1 MTRDLELTI
10 TAGTAALA
18 ATLTL
23 PDAGPDAVAGRA
35 PAVLLLPSLLPRDR
49 DGKFDTVRHPGWFAP
64 AGADDPGILARLAV
78 ALAGRGVASLR
89 YDKRGCGLS
98 EGTWEEA
105 GLFTLIDDARDA
117 LGVLRGHDAVDAT
130 RIGLV
135 GHGEGA
141 TLAMSVAAA
150 DPAVGPLT
158 VIAAPAR
165 GWRDVLRRGVAERA
179 RRRLVQPAQP
189 TDNHPFVRAWDRG
202 LEELIERADR
212 GEAQMRLP
220 GRVDARPALGLAL
233 WEQLFRVQTG
243 ALATL
248 QQRSVTVVHGDA
260 DAWVDPAEADLLIGI
275 LRDRGAPARVVVR
288 GAGHDLDEAPPTL
301 FRDLAADLR
310 ARLQPRRMPTV
321 LLSLESPPSVPG

>member
-1 MTRDLELTI
+1 MARHLEQSI
-10 TAGTAALA
+10 TAGSATLA
-18 ATLTL
+18 GTLTL
-23 PDAGPDAVAGRA
+23 PDAVAGRV
-35 PAVLLLPSLLPRDR
+35 PAVLLLASLLPRDR
-49 DGKFDTVRHPGWFAP
+49 DGRFDTVQHPGWFDSAKQ
-64 AGADDPGILARLAV
+64 AGPGILARLAA
-78 ALAGRGVASLR
+78 ALADHGVASLR
-89 YDKRGCGLS
+89 YDKRGCGQS
-98 EGTWEEA
+98 DGSWEES

-117 LGVLRGHDAVDAT
+117 LAVLRGHDEVDAS

-141 TLAMSVAAA
+141 TLALSVSAA

-158 VIAAPAR
+158 VIGAPAR

-179 RRRLVQPAQP
+179 RRPGARDKPG
-189 TDNHPFVRAWDRG
+189 HRFIRAWDRG

-212 GEAQMRLP
+212 GEAQMPVPWL
-220 GRVDARPALGLAL
+220 GGERPTLGLAL

-248 QQRSVTVVHGDA
+248 QQRSVTIVHGEA
-260 DAWVDPAEADLLIGI
+260 DAWVDPAEAALLAAI
-275 LRDRGAPARVVVR
+275 LRDRGAPATIAVR
-288 GAGHDLDEAPPTL
+288 GAGHDLVEAPPTV

-321 LLSLESPPSVPG
+321 LLSLGSAPSVSG